1 MAPENQK
8 NNTCDLAGRQ
18 VVVVGLARTGQAVA
32 DFLLSRG
39 AKVVGTDTMLLENA
53 EHPLKTL
60 AEKGMSLELG
70 GHKENTFLNA
80 DMIVVSPGVPLT
92 IPPLK
97 KAMAQGVDIIG
108 ELELAAGFIT
118 APMVAVTGTNGK
130 STVTTLI
137 GEILKASGKEV
148 FVGGNLGN
156 PLVNLV
162 RDRKTVDL
170 AVVEVSSFQLETV
183 RNFHPKVAVLLN
195 ITPDHLDRH
204 AGFKAYVDAKAR
216 MFSRQVPEDTAVLN
230 ADDKSADSIQTRA
243 RRLKFSRMNRV
254 RDGAFIKRDKMV
266 IVREDREVREWPLE
280 EITLVGTHNQENI
293 MAAILAGWALGLELD
308 QAFKTAAAFKGLA
321 HRLQFVG
328 QIKGVSFFN
337 DSKGTNPGAVIK
349 SLESFTKPVLLIAGG
364 RDKATDFSVL
374 KDAVREKVKL
384 AILIGEAREKI
395 ARAIEDE
402 SEIVQAE
409 NISEAVRLAMKRAE
423 PGEVVLLSPACASFD
438 QFRDYIHRGEVFT
451 ELVQRKAGHA

>member
-1 MAPENQK
+1 MALDNQK
-8 NNTCDLAGRQ
+8 SKTCGLDGRR

-32 DFLLSRG
+32 DFLLDHG
-39 AKVVGTDTMLLENA
+39 AKVVGTDTMLPENA
-53 EHPLKTL
+53 GQKIKTL

-70 GHKENTFLNA
+70 GHMEDTFLDA
-80 DMIVVSPGVPLT
+80 EMIVVSPGVPLT

-97 KAMAQGVDIIG
+97 KALAQGVEIIG

-118 APMVAVTGTNGK
+118 APMAAVTGTNGK

-148 FVGGNLGN
+148 FVGGNIGN
-156 PLVNLV
+156 PLVNLIK
-162 RDRKTVDL
+162 DRKTVDL

-183 RNFHPKVAVLLN
+183 RDFHPKVAVLLN

-204 AGFKAYVDAKAR
+204 AGFKAYVEAKAR
-216 MFSRQVPEDTAVLN
+216 MFAKQVPEDTAVLN
-230 ADDKSADSIQTRA
+230 ADDKLTDSIQTHA
-243 RRLKFSRMNRV
+243 KKLKFSRMNRV
-254 RDGAFIKRDKMV
+254 RDGAFIQRDKML
-266 IVREDREVREWPLE
+266 IVRENREVREWPLE

-293 MAAILAGWALGLELD
+293 MAAILAGWALGVELD
-308 QAFKTAAAFKGLA
+308 QAFKTAAAFKGLP

-328 QIKGVSFFN
+328 QIKGASYFN
-337 DSKGTNPGAVIK
+337 DSKGTNPGAVVK

-384 AILIGEAREKI
+384 AILLGEAKEKI
-395 ARAIEDE
+395 ALAIEDE
-402 SEIVQAE
+402 SEIVQVE
-409 NISEAVRLAMKRAE
+409 NISEAVRLAVERAE